1 MLPEFLYLCSRNTM
15 RQSSLL
21 LKQIQLIMRKVFI
34 LISIF
39 SIAVSIMANPVGIDE
54 ARSKAAS
61 FLNSASSA
69 QTRSKSSSEMSLQEV
84 DAGFDHLYVF
94 NNVEN
99 GGFVVVSAD
108 DKTDTVLAYSESGL
122 YDSQQGNEALKNMLA
137 GLNGEVA
144 AVAASPFF
152 TARNDTEI
160 QEQDR
165 EPVCPMITT
174 CWNQYDP
181 YYHFC
186 PTDPNSGETALVGCV
201 AITLA
206 QLMKYYKY
214 PEQTTVTI
222 PAYTTQNGIEMPALP
237 PTTFNYDLMNDY
249 YVWDAFEPDY
259 TPDQLEAVQKLL
271 KYAGC
276 AVKMQYSSSGSASSF
291 DVARIAE
298 YFGYRSDAR
307 VLSAGQYPRTTWEQM
322 VYNELAAGRPVPY
335 SAGAVLQQNHIFIID
350 GYDGRGYFHAVTGEY
365 GYFDGNFYCKLHV
378 INDCELQMSPV
389 EFSGYNVYQWAVFG
403 FQPANSSQPLQSLTD
418 GEDMTDKLSKL
429 EVTSVEFYNPY
440 AGQKTVAIINHRN
453 VGETYENNLFL
464 WQGDVLKGGVGSYV
478 GPGQDGDV
486 VVCFA
491 TPMEPGTYPMRIT
504 SDWDGKD
511 VLYETTLE
519 VTPAHIVELQAEATI
534 EGFKGMYMKKDTF
547 DDGSIRNVWY
557 NDETW
562 THEIGIYESLKIE
575 ADITNVGEEN
585 YNSWLEVVLFENEQ
599 DDNGNLVSANSLDKS
614 SHIYYLNLAPGETKH
629 YTFFFDK
636 HLFNP
641 DMSYCFRLDY
651 NRDYKFNTLLSLPW
665 YYKYFATD
673 PSSSIDSVKQ
683 LKDTTDDGSVI
694 DLQGISH
701 KNKQLRP
708 GIYIRGGKKVIVR

>member
-1 MLPEFLYLCSRNTM
+1 
-15 RQSSLL
+15 
-21 LKQIQLIMRKVFI
+21 MRKIFT
-34 LISIF
+34 LISVF
-39 SIAVSIMANPVGIDE
+39 TVAVSAMANPVGIDE

-61 FLNSASSA
+61 FLNKVSSA
-69 QTRSKSSSEMSLQEV
+69 QTRAQSASSKTSLQAV

-94 NNVEN
+94 NNGEN
-99 GGFVVVSAD
+99 GGFVVVSTD
-108 DKTDTVLAYSESGL
+108 DKTDAVLAYSESGSF
-122 YDSQQGNEALKNMLA
+122 DSQQGNEALKAMLE
-137 GLNGEVA
+137 GLDGEVA

-152 TARNDTEI
+152 TARNNTEM

-165 EPVCPMITT
+165 EPISPMINT

-186 PTDPNSGETALVGCV
+186 PTDPNSGRPCLVGCV

-214 PEQTTVTI
+214 PDQTTVTI
-222 PAYTTQNGIEMPALP
+222 PAYTTQKGLEMPALP

-249 YVWDAFEPDY
+249 YVWDAFEPNY
-259 TPDQLEAVQKLL
+259 TPAQLEAVQTLL

-276 AVKMQYSSSGSASSF
+276 AVEMQYSSSGSASSF
-291 DVARIAE
+291 DVARIAQ

-307 VLSAGQYPRTTWEQM
+307 MLSAGQYPRTTWEQM
-322 VYNELAAGRPVPY
+322 VYDELAAGRPVPY

-365 GYFDGNFYCKLHV
+365 GYYDGNFYCRLHV
-378 INDCELQMSPV
+378 INDCELQWGPV

-403 FQPANSSQPLQSLTD
+403 FQPADSTLPLQTLTD
-418 GEDMTDKLSKL
+418 GEDMSGKQSQL

-440 AGQKTVAIINHRN
+440 AGEKTVAVINHRN
-453 VGETYENNLFL
+453 AGETYENNLFL
-464 WQGDVLKGGVGSYV
+464 WQGDVLKGGAGSYV

-504 SDWDGKD
+504 SDWEGQN

-519 VTPAHIVELQAEATI
+519 VTPHHYTELDANATF
-534 EGFKGMYMKKDTF
+534 EGFKGLYCHKITF
-547 DDGSIRNVWY
+547 VDGSVLPVW
-557 NDETW
+557 DQDKTW
-562 THEIGIYESLKIE
+562 THEAGIYESLRVE
-575 ADITNVGEEN
+575 ADITNVGKES
-585 YNSWLEVVLFENEQ
+585 YNSWLAYSLMENQQDENEKMM
-599 DDNGNLVSANSLDKS
+599 DANSKEICE
-614 SHIYYLNLAPGETKH
+614 HAYYLTLAPGETKH

-641 DMSYCFRLDY
+641 DKVYFFALNY
-651 NRDYKFNTLLSLPW
+651 NNPNNPYHFLSLPG
-665 YYKYFATD
+665 YCKYFASD
-673 PSSSIDSVKQ
+673 PSTSIESIEQ
-683 LKDTTDDGSVI
+683 LKDTDDGSVI
-694 DLQGISH
+694 DLRGISH
-701 KNKQLRP
+701 KTTQLRP

>member
-1 MLPEFLYLCSRNTM
+1 
-15 RQSSLL
+15 
-21 LKQIQLIMRKVFI
+21 MRKIFT
-34 LISIF
+34 LISVF
-39 SIAVSIMANPVGIDE
+39 TVAVSAMANPVGIDE

-61 FLNSASSA
+61 FLNKVSSA
-69 QTRSKSSSEMSLQEV
+69 QTRAQSASSKTSLQAV

-94 NNVEN
+94 NNGEN
-99 GGFVVVSAD
+99 GGFVVVSTD
-108 DKTDTVLAYSESGL
+108 DKTDAVLAYSESGSF
-122 YDSQQGNEALKNMLA
+122 DSQQGNEALKSMLE
-137 GLNGEVA
+137 GLDGEVA

-152 TARNDTEI
+152 TARNNTEM

-165 EPVCPMITT
+165 EPISPMINT

-186 PTDPNSGETALVGCV
+186 PTDPNSGRPCLVGCV

-214 PEQTTVTI
+214 PDQTTVTI
-222 PAYTTQNGIEMPALP
+222 PAYTTQNGLEMPALP

-249 YVWDAFEPDY
+249 YVWDAFEPNY
-259 TPDQLEAVQKLL
+259 TPAQLEAVQTLL

-276 AVKMQYSSSGSASSF
+276 AVEMQYSSSGSASSF
-291 DVARIAE
+291 DVARIAQ

-307 VLSAGQYPRTTWEQM
+307 MLSAGQYPRTTWEQM
-322 VYNELAAGRPVPY
+322 VYDELAAGRPVPY

-365 GYFDGNFYCKLHV
+365 GYYDGNFYCRLHV
-378 INDCELQMSPV
+378 INDCELQWGPV

-403 FQPANSSQPLQSLTD
+403 FQPADSTLPLQTLTD
-418 GEDMTDKLSKL
+418 GEDMSGKQSQL

-440 AGQKTVAIINHRN
+440 AGEKTVAVINHRN
-453 VGETYENNLFL
+453 AGETYENNLFL
-464 WQGDVLKGGVGSYV
+464 WQGDVLKGGAGSYV

-504 SDWDGKD
+504 SDWEGQN

-519 VTPAHIVELQAEATI
+519 VTPHHYTELDANATF
-534 EGFKGMYMKKDTF
+534 EGFKGLYCHKITF
-547 DDGSIRNVWY
+547 DDGSVLPVW
-557 NDETW
+557 DQDKTW
-562 THEIGIYESLKIE
+562 THEVGIYESLRVE
-575 ADITNVGEEN
+575 ADITNVGKES
-585 YNSWLEVVLFENEQ
+585 YNSWLAYRLMENQQ
-599 DDNGNLVSANSLDKS
+599 DENGKMMDANSKEICE
-614 SHIYYLNLAPGETKH
+614 HAYYLKLAPGETKH

-641 DMSYCFRLDY
+641 DKVYFFALNY
-651 NRDYKFNTLLSLPW
+651 NNPNNPYHFLSLPE
-665 YYKYFATD
+665 YCKYFASD
-673 PSSSIDSVKQ
+673 PSTSIESIEP
-683 LKDTTDDGSVI
+683 LKDTDDGSVI
-694 DLQGISH
+694 DLRGISH
-701 KNKQLRP
+701 KTTQLRP

>member
-1 MLPEFLYLCSRNTM
+1 M
-15 RQSSLL
+15 
-21 LKQIQLIMRKVFI
+21 V
-34 LISIF
+34 
-39 SIAVSIMANPVGIDE
+39 AVSMMANPVGVDE
-54 ARSKAAS
+54 ARGKAAS
-61 FLNSASSA
+61 FLNSTSSS
-69 QTRSKSSSEMSLQEV
+69 QTRAKSVCPSEMSLQEV
-84 DAGFDHLYVF
+84 DTGFDHLYVF

-108 DKTDTVLAYSESGL
+108 DKTDAVLAYSESGS
-122 YDSQQGNEALKNMLA
+122 YDGQQGNEALKDMLA

-160 QEQDR
+160 KEQDR
-165 EPVCPMITT
+165 DPIYPMITT

-186 PTDPNSGETALVGCV
+186 PTDPNSGRPTLVGCV

-276 AVKMQYSSSGSASSF
+276 AVEMQYSSSGSASTF
-291 DVARIAE
+291 NIARIAE

-307 VLSAGQYPRTTWEQM
+307 ILSAGQYPRTTWEQM
-322 VYNELAAGRPVPY
+322 IYNELAAGRPVPY
-335 SAGAVLQQNHIFIID
+335 GAGAVLQQNHVFIID
-350 GYDGRGYFHAVTGEY
+350 GYDGRGYFHADTGEY

-378 INDCELQMSPV
+378 INDSELQWGPV

-418 GEDMTDKLSKL
+418 GEDIDILSKL
-429 EVTSVEFYNPY
+429 EVKSVEFYNPY
-440 AGQKTVAIINHRN
+440 AGEKTVAVINHRN
-453 VGETYENNLFL
+453 VGETYEGNLFL
-464 WQGDVLKGGVGSYV
+464 WQEDVLKGGAGSYV

-491 TPMEPGTYPMRIT
+491 TPQEPGTYPIRIT
-504 SDWDGKD
+504 SDWDGQD

-519 VTPAHIVELQAEATI
+519 VTPAHLVQLEANATL
-534 EGFKGMYMKKDTF
+534 EGVKGMYATKQTF
-547 DDGSIRNVWY
+547 EDGSIQNVWHY
-557 NDETW
+557 DETW
-562 THEIGIYESLKIE
+562 THETGIYESLKVE

-585 YNSWLEVVLFENEQ
+585 YNSWLEVILIENKLDE
-599 DDNGNLVSANSLDKS
+599 DGNTMMANSKNIS
-614 SHIYYLNLAPGETKH
+614 VHSYYLNLAPGETKH

-641 DMSYCFRLDY
+641 DMSYLFRLDY
-651 NRDYKFNTLLSLPW
+651 NRYYKFNSLLSLPW
-665 YYKYFATD
+665 YFKYFASYPAD
-673 PSSSIDSVKQ
+673 SIDGVEQ
-683 LKDTTDDGSVI
+683 QKDATGDSPAI
-694 DLQGISH
+694 DLRGGSYQ
-701 KNKQLRP
+701 NKQLRP

>member
-1 MLPEFLYLCSRNTM
+1 M
-15 RQSSLL
+15 
-21 LKQIQLIMRKVFI
+21 KKVFT

-39 SIAVSIMANPVGIDE
+39 YVAVSVMANPVGIDE
-54 ARSKAAS
+54 ARRKAAS

-69 QTRSKSSSEMSLQEV
+69 QTRAKSVSSKMSLQEV

-94 NNVEN
+94 NNGDN

-108 DKTDTVLAYSESGL
+108 DRTDAVLAYSESGSF
-122 YDSQQGNEALKNMLA
+122 DSRQGNEALKAMLA
-137 GLNGEVA
+137 ALNGEVG

-152 TARNDTEI
+152 TARNDTEMK
-160 QEQDR
+160 EQDR
-165 EPVCPMITT
+165 EPVRPMITT

-186 PTDPNSGETALVGCV
+186 PTDPYSGSPCLVGCV

-222 PAYTTQNGIEMPALP
+222 PAYTTQDGIKMPALP
-237 PTTFNYDLMNDY
+237 PTTFDYDLMNDY

-276 AVKMQYSSSGSASSF
+276 AIEMQYSSSGSAATF

-307 VLSAGQYPRTTWEQM
+307 VLQAGQYPRTTWEQM

-335 SAGAVLQQNHIFIID
+335 SAGGIKAQNHNFIID

-365 GYFDGNFYCKLHV
+365 GYFSGNFYCKLHV
-378 INDCELQMSPV
+378 INDCELQMGPV
-389 EFSGYNVYQWAVFG
+389 EFSGYNLYQWAVFG

-418 GEDMTDKLSKL
+418 GEDMTGKQSKL
-429 EVTSVEFYNPY
+429 EITSVEFYNPY
-440 AGQKTVAIINHRN
+440 AGQKTVAVINHRN
-453 VGETYENNLFL
+453 AGETYENNLFL
-464 WQGDVLKGGVGSYV
+464 WQGDFLMGGVGSYV
-478 GPGQDGDV
+478 CPGQDGDV

-491 TPMEPGTYPMRIT
+491 TPAEPGTYPVHIT
-504 SDWDGKD
+504 SDWEGKNF
-511 VLYETTLE
+511 LYETTLE
-519 VTPAHIVELQAEATI
+519 VTPARDFDLQANATA
-534 EGFKGMYMKKDTF
+534 EGFKGMYREKEIY
-547 DDGSIRNVWY
+547 DDGSIHFVW
-557 NDETW
+557 DWDKTW
-562 THEIGIYESLKIE
+562 THEVGIYESLKIE
-575 ADITNVGEEN
+575 ADITNVGEDSF
-585 YNSWLEVVLFENEQ
+585 NSWFKANLAENEQ
-599 DDNGNLVSANSLDKS
+599 DENGNLVFSNSISISA
-614 SHIYYLNLAPGETKH
+614 HVYYLNLAPGETKH

-641 DMSYCFRLDY
+641 DKVYYFILYTTKPDVLY
-651 NRDYKFNTLLSLPW
+651 GLPNFC
-665 YYKYFATD
+665 KYFANY
-673 PSSSIDSVKQ
+673 PSDSIDGVEQ
-683 LKDTTDDGSVI
+683 QKDTTDDGPVI
-694 DLQGISH
+694 DLRGISH
-701 KNKQLRP
+701 KNTHLRP
-708 GIYIRGGKKVIVR
+708 GIYIRGGKKVIVTR

>member
-1 MLPEFLYLCSRNTM
+1 
-15 RQSSLL
+15 
-21 LKQIQLIMRKVFI
+21 MRKIFT
-34 LISIF
+34 LISVF
-39 SIAVSIMANPVGIDE
+39 TVAVSAMANPVGIDE

-61 FLNSASSA
+61 FLNKVSSA
-69 QTRSKSSSEMSLQEV
+69 QTRAQSASSKTSLQAV

-94 NNVEN
+94 NNGEN
-99 GGFVVVSAD
+99 GGFVVVSTD
-108 DKTDTVLAYSESGL
+108 DKTDAVLAYSESGSF
-122 YDSQQGNEALKNMLA
+122 DSQQGNEALKAMLE
-137 GLNGEVA
+137 GLDGEVA

-152 TARNDTEI
+152 TARNNTEM

-165 EPVCPMITT
+165 EPISPMINT

-186 PTDPNSGETALVGCV
+186 PTDPNSGRPCLVGCV

-214 PEQTTVTI
+214 PDQTTVTI
-222 PAYTTQNGIEMPALP
+222 PAYTTQNGLEMPALP

-249 YVWDAFEPDY
+249 YVWDAFEPNY
-259 TPDQLEAVQKLL
+259 TPAQLEAVQTLL

-276 AVKMQYSSSGSASSF
+276 AVEMQYSSSGSASSF
-291 DVARIAE
+291 DVARIAQ

-307 VLSAGQYPRTTWEQM
+307 MLSAGQYPRTTWEQM
-322 VYNELAAGRPVPY
+322 VYDELAAGRPVPY

-365 GYFDGNFYCKLHV
+365 GYYDGNFYCRLHV
-378 INDCELQMSPV
+378 INDCELQWGPV

-403 FQPANSSQPLQSLTD
+403 FQPADSTLPLQTLTD
-418 GEDMTDKLSKL
+418 GEDMSGKQSQL

-440 AGQKTVAIINHRN
+440 AGEKTVAVINHRN
-453 VGETYENNLFL
+453 AGETYENNLFL
-464 WQGDVLKGGVGSYV
+464 WQGDVLKGGAGSYV

-504 SDWDGKD
+504 SDWEGQN

-519 VTPAHIVELQAEATI
+519 VTPHHYTELDANATF
-534 EGFKGMYMKKDTF
+534 EGLKGMYLHKITF
-547 DDGSIRNVWY
+547 VDGSVLPVW
-557 NDETW
+557 DQDKTW
-562 THEIGIYESLKIE
+562 THEVGIYESLRVE
-575 ADITNVGEEN
+575 ADITNVGKES
-585 YNSWLEVVLFENEQ
+585 YNSWLAYRLMENQQDENEKMM
-599 DDNGNLVSANSLDKS
+599 DANSKEICE
-614 SHIYYLNLAPGETKH
+614 HAYYLTLAPGETKH

-641 DMSYCFRLDY
+641 DKVYFFALNY
-651 NRDYKFNTLLSLPW
+651 NNPNNPYHFLSLPE
-665 YYKYFATD
+665 YCKYFASD
-673 PSSSIDSVKQ
+673 PSTSIESIEQ
-683 LKDTTDDGSVI
+683 LKDTDDGSVI
-694 DLQGISH
+694 DLRGISH
-701 KNKQLRP
+701 KTTQLRP

>member
-1 MLPEFLYLCSRNTM
+1 MNLWR
-15 RQSSLL
+15 
-21 LKQIQLIMRKVFI
+21 MRKVFI
-34 LISIF
+34 LISTF
-39 SIAVSIMANPVGIDE
+39 FVAVSAMANPVGIDE

-61 FLNSASSA
+61 FLRSASSA
-69 QTRSKSSSEMSLQEV
+69 QTRAKSVCSSETSLQAV
-84 DAGFDHLYVF
+84 DAGFRHLYVF
-94 NNVEN
+94 NNVDN

-108 DKTDTVLAYSESGL
+108 DKTDAVLAYSESGS
-122 YDSQQGNEALKNMLA
+122 YDSQQGNEALKAMLA
-137 GLNGEVA
+137 GLNDEVA

-152 TARNDTEI
+152 TARNNTEM

-165 EPVCPMITT
+165 EPVAPMITT

-186 PTDPNSGETALVGCV
+186 PIDPHSGQPCLVGCV

-222 PAYTTQNGIEMPALP
+222 PAYTTQNGIAMPALP
-237 PTTFNYDLMNDY
+237 PTTFNYDLMNDD

-259 TPDQLEAVQKLL
+259 TPEQLEAVQKLL

-276 AVKMQYSSSGSASSF
+276 AVEMQYASSGSASQF
-291 DVARIAE
+291 NVARIAE

-307 VLSAGQYPRTTWEQM
+307 VLYAGQYPRTTWEQM

-335 SAGAVLQQNHIFIID
+335 SAGAVKAQNHNFIID

-365 GYFDGNFYCKLHV
+365 GYFSGNFYCKLHV
-378 INDCELQMSPV
+378 INDCELQTSPV
-389 EFSGYNVYQWAVFG
+389 EFSGYNVYQYAVFG
-403 FQPANSSQPLQSLTD
+403 FQPADSTQPLQSLTD
-418 GEDMTDKLSKL
+418 GEDMTGKQSQL

-440 AGQKTVAIINHRN
+440 AGEKTVAIINHRN

-464 WQGDVLKGGVGSYV
+464 WQGELLKGGAGSYV
-478 GPGQDGDV
+478 GPGQEGDV

-491 TPMEPGTYPMRIT
+491 TPTEPGTYPMRIT
-504 SDWDGKD
+504 SDWEGQN

-519 VTPAHIVELQAEATI
+519 VTPAHLVELNANITM
-534 EGFKGMYMKKDTF
+534 EGFKGMYLQTMTF
-547 DDGSIRNVWY
+547 DDGSIHHVWNY
-557 NDETW
+557 DETW
-562 THEIGIYESLKIE
+562 KHEAGIYESLKIE
-575 ADITNVGEEN
+575 ADVTNVGEES
-585 YNSWLEVVLFENEQ
+585 YNSWLEAGLYENQQ
-599 DDNGNLVSANSLDKS
+599 DENGNLMSANSINKS
-614 SHIYYLNLAPGETKH
+614 AHFYYLTLAPGETRH

-641 DMSYCFRLDY
+641 DRVYYFILDY
-651 NRDYKFNTLLSLPW
+651 NRNFQFNALFTLPFYS
-665 YYKYFATD
+665 KYFASD
-673 PSSSIDSVKQ
+673 PSTSIEGVEQ
-683 LKDTTDDGSVI
+683 LKDSTDDGPVI
-694 DLQGISH
+694 DLRGISH
-701 KNKQLRP
+701 QSRQLRP

>member
-1 MLPEFLYLCSRNTM
+1 
-15 RQSSLL
+15 
-21 LKQIQLIMRKVFI
+21 MRKIFI

-39 SIAVSIMANPVGIDE
+39 TAAVSTMANPVGISE

-61 FLNSASSA
+61 FLHSASSA
-69 QTRSKSSSEMSLQEV
+69 QTRAKSVRCSETSLQEV
-84 DAGFDHLYVF
+84 DTGFDHLYVF

-108 DKTDTVLAYSESGL
+108 DKTDAVLAYSESGSF
-122 YDSQQGNEALKNMLA
+122 DSQQGNEALKTMLA
-137 GLNGEVA
+137 GLNEEVA
-144 AVAASPFF
+144 AVTASPFF
-152 TARNDTEI
+152 TARNDTEM

-165 EPVCPMITT
+165 EPVPPMITT

-181 YYHFC
+181 YFHFC
-186 PTDPNSGETALVGCV
+186 PTDPYSGSPCLVGCV

-222 PAYTTQNGIEMPALP
+222 PAYTTQDGIKMPALP
-237 PTTFNYDLMNDY
+237 PTTFDYDLMNDY

-276 AVKMQYSSSGSASSF
+276 AVEMQYSSSGSAATF

-298 YFGYRSDAR
+298 YLGYRSDAR
-307 VLSAGQYPRTTWEQM
+307 VLYAGQYPRTTWEQM
-322 VYNELAAGRPVPY
+322 IYNELAAGRPVPY
-335 SAGAVLQQNHIFIID
+335 SAGAVKAQNHNFIID
-350 GYDGRGYFHAVTGEY
+350 GYDGRGYFHANTGEY
-365 GYFDGNFYCKLHV
+365 GYFSGNFYCKLHV
-378 INDCELQMSPV
+378 INFCELQMGPV
-389 EFSGYNVYQWAVFG
+389 EFSGYNLYQWAVFG

-418 GEDMTDKLSKL
+418 GEDMTGKQSQL

-440 AGQKTVAIINHRN
+440 AGQKTVAVINHRN

-464 WQGDVLKGGVGSYV
+464 WQGELLKGGAGSYV

-491 TPMEPGTYPMRIT
+491 TPVEPGTYPLRIT
-504 SDWDGKD
+504 SDWEGKD

-519 VTPAHIVELQAEATI
+519 VTPAHTFDLQADATV
-534 EGFKGMYMKKDTF
+534 EGFKGMYMQKEVY
-547 DDGSIRNVWY
+547 DDGSIHFVW
-557 NDETW
+557 DWDKTW
-562 THEIGIYESLKIE
+562 THETGIYESLKIE
-575 ADITNVGEEN
+575 ADITNVGEESF
-585 YNSWLEVVLFENEQ
+585 NSWFKSNLGENEQ
-599 DDNGNLVSANSLDKS
+599 DENGNLMFGNNKSISA
-614 SHIYYLNLAPGETKH
+614 HVYYLNLAPGETKH

-641 DMSYCFRLDY
+641 DKVYYFMLYTTKPDALFALPCYC
-651 NRDYKFNTLLSLPW
+651 
-665 YYKYFATD
+665 KYFATY
-673 PSSSIDSVKQ
+673 PSDSIDGVEQ
-683 LKDTTDDGSVI
+683 QKDTTDDGAVI
-694 DLQGISH
+694 DLRGISH
-701 KNKQLRP
+701 QHQQLRP
-708 GIYIRGGKKVIVR
+708 GIYIRSGKKVIVR